1 MEDTEL
7 GGLLRRHRG
16 AASLTQEEL
25 AERAG
30 ISSRTVSDVERG
42 LRDGVF
48 RDTAA
53 RLAVALGLAGDERTR
68 FEAVARGRRG
78 RPAEP
83 AQAAWKP
90 AAAPPVPLTR
100 LIGREQELAA
110 ILARLRDPQARL
122 LTLTGM
128 GGIGKTR
135 LALAAST
142 AAGGDFPDGVCFV
155 SLAQTRDPL
164 LVAALVA
171 QALGVNPAR
180 DPVADLIKAHLAQRR
195 VLVVLD
201 TFETVL
207 DAGPFVAD
215 LLTSCP
221 ELTVLVTSR
230 AALRV
235 RGEYEFEIPPLGLA
249 ADGAAATL
257 FVERALAVRRD
268 LNLRG
273 SAAPVVAE
281 ICRRLD
287 GVPLAIELAAARVK
301 HLPVIALR
309 DHLDHRLGV
318 LTGGAQ
324 DLPPR
329 QRAMRDT
336 IAWSYDLLDADTQ
349 ALFRRLSVFAGWT
362 LESAR
367 VVCGAFEPAVDVLAG
382 LSTLVDHSLLTLAE
396 GPLSVPRY
404 AMPDVIREYAVE
416 LCDAAGETPILAD
429 RHADHF
435 TALAEKA
442 EPALRR
448 PGQRDW
454 HRTLDADLPNL
465 RQAFRWSIQHRDAGR
480 ALRLAGAIW
489 MFWLWHGGFAE
500 GRRWLTDALSLPG
513 GHPTARA
520 KALWG
525 AGWLAYHQGDYGD
538 TAARAEALLEL
549 ARVTG
554 DPLDRRN
561 GLTLRGMTDMADG
574 RHREAVSVFEEALEI
589 CRRCDAP
596 WLLATSTLNLGTA
609 AMHAGDLDRADEL
622 LEQARARYQDLG
634 DDTYHARATRHLA
647 ICRLFRG
654 QPRQAADLLGANR
667 MAPPNDGGDWGLAE
681 TLETLSLVNAAT
693 GDPRRAA
700 AATAVRQRTGT
711 RPHPFDRALAEPY
724 LARARAAPNAWD
736 AGWRAGI
743 DMSPAEMTELTAGA
757 YAERVHGR

>member
-1 MEDTEL
+1 MVLVSFDMAGLLGRAVAADRSTLVRFSRQHHEAFTVQVTELPTVWADRSAGRLVTLPVRGVDAMEDTEL
-7 GGLLRRHRG
+7 GGLLRRHR
-16 AASLTQEEL
+16 AAAGLTQEEL

-30 ISSRTVSDVERG
+30 VSARTISDVERG

-53 RLAVALGLAGDERTR
+53 RIGVALGLAGDQLTR

-78 RPAEP
+78 RPGRP
-83 AQAAWKP
+83 PDGAWKP

-100 LIGREQELAA
+100 LIGREQEIAG
-110 ILARLRDPQARL
+110 IVARLRDPQVRL

-142 AAGGDFPDGVCFV
+142 AVRDDFPDGVFFV
-155 SLAQTRDPL
+155 PLAQTRDPG
-164 LVAALVA
+164 LVASLVA

-180 DPVADLIKAHLAQRR
+180 EPVADLIKAHLAERP
-195 VLVVLD
+195 VLLVLD

-207 DAGPFVAD
+207 DAAPFVAD
-215 LLTSCP
+215 LLAGCP
-221 ELTVLVTSR
+221 GLTLLATSR

-235 RGEYEFEIPPLGLA
+235 RGEYEFGVPPLGLA

-257 FVERALAVRRD
+257 FAERALAVRGD
-268 LNLRG
+268 LDLRG
-273 SAAPVVAE
+273 PAAPVVAE

-329 QRAMRDT
+329 QRAMRAT
-336 IAWSYDLLDADTQ
+336 VAWSYDLLDADAR

-367 VVCGAFEPAVDVLAG
+367 IVCGASEPALDVLAG
-382 LSTLVDHSLLTLAE
+382 LSTLVDHSLVTLAD
-396 GPLSVPRY
+396 GPPGVPRY
-404 AMPDVIREYAVE
+404 AMPDVVREYAVE
-416 LCDAAGETPILAD
+416 LCDAAGETRFLAN

-435 TALAEKA
+435 TALAEEA

-448 PGQRDW
+448 PGQRDR
-454 HRTLDADLPNL
+454 HHVLDADLPNL
-465 RQAFRWSIQHRDAGR
+465 RQAFHCSIRQRDAGR
-480 ALRLAGAIW
+480 ALRLAGAVW

-500 GRRWLTDALSLPG
+500 GRTWLTDALSLPSG
-513 GHPTARA
+513 GYPTARA

-525 AGWLAYHQGDYGD
+525 AGWLAYHQGDYGA
-538 TAARAEALLEL
+538 TAASAEALLTL
-549 ARVTG
+549 APATG

-561 GLTLRGMTDMADG
+561 GLTLRGMTDMAQG
-574 RHREAVSVFEEALEI
+574 RHREAVTVLEEAGV
-589 CRRCDAP
+589 
-596 WLLATSTLNLGTA
+596 ATL
-609 AMHAGDLDRADEL
+609 
-622 LEQARARYQDLG
+622 
-634 DDTYHARATRHLA
+634 
-647 ICRLFRG
+647 
-654 QPRQAADLLGANR
+654 
-667 MAPPNDGGDWGLAE
+667 
-681 TLETLSLVNAAT
+681 
-693 GDPRRAA
+693 AA
-700 AATAVRQRTGT
+700 AAAAVRRRTGT
-711 RPHPFDRALAEPY
+711 RPHPYDRALTEAY
-724 LARARAAPNAWD
+724 TARSRAASEAWE

-743 DMSPAEMTELTAGA
+743 DMSLEDVSEL
-757 YAERVHGR
+757 GRIST

>member
-1 MEDTEL
+1 MEDTGL
-7 GGLLRRHRG
+7 GSLLRRHRD
-16 AASLTQEEL
+16 AAGLTQEEL

-30 ISSRTVSDVERG
+30 ISSRTISDVERG

-53 RLAVALGLAGDERTR
+53 RIAVALGLAGDQRTR

-78 RPAEP
+78 RPGQP
-83 AQAAWKP
+83 AQEAWKP

-100 LIGREQELAA
+100 LIGREQEIAT
-110 ILARLRDPQARL
+110 ILARLRDPQVRL

-142 AAGGDFPDGVCFV
+142 AVGGDFGDGVCFV
-155 SLAQTRDPL
+155 SLAQTRDPA
-164 LVAALVA
+164 LVASLVA

-221 ELTVLVTSR
+221 GLTVLVTSR

-235 RGEYEFEIPPLGLA
+235 RGEYEFAVPPLGLA
-249 ADGAAATL
+249 ADGAAAAL
-257 FVERALAVRRD
+257 FAERALAVRGD

-301 HLPVIALR
+301 HLPVIAVR

-336 IAWSYDLLDADTQ
+336 IAWSYDLLDVDTQ
-349 ALFRRLSVFAGWT
+349 TLFRRLSVFVGWT

-367 VVCGAFEPAVDVLAG
+367 VVCAASEPAVDVLTS
-382 LSTLVDHSLLTLAE
+382 LSTLVDHSLVTLAQ
-396 GPLSVPRY
+396 GQPTVARY
-404 AMPDVIREYAVE
+404 AMPDVVKEYAVE
-416 LCDAAGETPILAD
+416 RCDADGETPVLAD

-435 TALAEKA
+435 TVMAEQA

-448 PGQRDW
+448 SGQRDW
-454 HRTLDADLPNL
+454 HHTLDADLPNL
-465 RQAFRWSIQHRDAGR
+465 RQAFHWSIQHQDAGR
-480 ALRLAGAIW
+480 ALRLAGAVW
-489 MFWLWHGGFAE
+489 MFWLWHGGFVE
-500 GRRWLTDALSLPG
+500 GRTWLTHALSLPSG
-513 GHPTARA
+513 GYPTARA

-525 AGWLAYHQGDYGD
+525 AGWLAYHQGDYAD
-538 TAARAEALLEL
+538 TAASAAALLDL
-549 ARVTG
+549 APATG
-554 DPLDRRN
+554 NPLDRRN
-561 GLTLRGMTDMADG
+561 GLTLRGMTDMAER
-574 RHREAVSVFEEALEI
+574 RHREAVSVFEEALQI
-589 CRRCDAP
+589 CRRLDAP
-596 WLLATSTLNLGTA
+596 WLFATSALNLGTA
-609 AMHAGDLDRADEL
+609 AMHSGDLDRADEL
-622 LEQARARYQDLG
+622 LGQARARYQDLG
-634 DDTYHARATRHLA
+634 DDAYHARATRHLA
-647 ICRLFRG
+647 ICRLLRD
-654 QPRQAADLLGANR
+654 QPRQAAELLNAGQTP
-667 MAPPNDGGDWGLAE
+667 PPNEGDWDQAE
-681 TLETLSLVNAAT
+681 TLEALSLVNAAT
-693 GDPRRAA
+693 GDPRRAAALAA

-724 LARARAAPNAWD
+724 LARARADPNAWD

-743 DMSPAEMTELTAGA
+743 DLSPDDITGLTAGA
-757 YAERVHGR
+757 